1 MTDETLEKPTI
12 EDAGA
17 PEEPQGPL
25 HVLIVDDDDVDR
37 EKLSRLLRRCPWDIE
52 VEEATSRCEALELI
66 RDPDSRFDM
75 VFLDF
80 GLSDGDGR
88 DLLPPI
94 REELDP
100 DCPIIAVTGH
110 GSAQIAADSIK
121 LGMTEFLTKRML
133 STEKVAASIQEGM
146 AWRHDR
152 RAVRRAEAE
161 LTHRSLHDPLTD
173 LPNRTLFFDRL
184 SQACARARRS
194 GDSFAVLM
202 VDLDRFKEIND
213 SLGHAAGDVVLQT
226 VGRRLRAHLR
236 EVDTVARLGGDEF
249 AILLDNIATVDAA
262 MAMGDKINQLIEQP
276 VLHDN
281 RVLYVG
287 ASIGIALCPQ
297 LGFTPSALL
306 SSADNA
312 MYEAKA
318 GIAKTCLARSR
329 EPEEADALDRK
340 GLLDDLADAIEAR
353 AITWHWQ
360 PKIDLRS
367 GVVTGFEALVRWQPG
382 GCGNVSPEQLIR
394 VVEQSPLI
402 EPFTVLCLD
411 TVLGQFASVQDDWPG
426 TSISINVSVRMLE
439 RPSFVENVLS
449 AIECHAVP
457 PERVV
462 LELTETAL
470 IAHPAQARRVVERLH
485 RQGVRLSIDDFGA
498 GFTSFGYL
506 REFTIDEIK
515 IDRSF
520 VSRCTESTFDQSLIN
535 SLVVLC
541 ESLGVDLVAEGV
553 EDDAV
558 RALLVSLGCPSGQG
572 YGISRPQSFEN
583 LCAWMRKWNERPHPA
598 AAITA
603 PALRQTAR

>member
-1 MTDETLEKPTI
+1 MTHDTLEKPARAVKAQI
-12 EDAGA
+12 EADSV
-17 PEEPQGPL
+17 L

-37 EKLSRLLRRCPWDIE
+37 EKLSRLLRRCPWRIE
-52 VEEATSRCEALELI
+52 VREAASRSEALQLI
-66 RDPDSRFDM
+66 RDPDQRFDV

-88 DLLPPI
+88 DLLVPI

-100 DCPIIAVTGH
+100 DCPIIAVTGN

-121 LGMTEFLTKRML
+121 LGMAEFLTKRML
-133 STEKVAASIQEGM
+133 SAEKVAASIQEGM
-146 AWRHDR
+146 AWRQDR
-152 RAVRRAEAE
+152 QATRQAEAE

-184 SQACARARRS
+184 SQACARAKRS

-226 VGRRLRAHLR
+226 IGRRLRAHLR

-249 AILLDNIATVDAA
+249 AILLENIATVDSAIS
-262 MAMGDKINQLIEQP
+262 MGDKISQLIEQP
-276 VLHDN
+276 ILHDN

-287 ASIGIALCPQ
+287 ASLGIALCPQ

-306 SSADNA
+306 SAADSA

-318 GIAKTCLARSR
+318 GIEKTCLARSR
-329 EPEEADALDRK
+329 EPDPGDDLDRK

-367 GVVTGFEALVRWQPG
+367 GAVTGFEALVRWQPQ

-411 TVLGQFASVQDDWPG
+411 TVLGQFASVQDAWMG

-439 RPSFVENVLS
+439 RPSFVENVLT
-449 AIECHAVP
+449 AIELHGIT
-457 PERVV
+457 PERVI

-470 IAHPAQARRVVERLH
+470 IAHPSQARRVVERLH
-485 RQGVRLSIDDFGA
+485 RHGVRLSIDDFGA

-506 REFTIDEIK
+506 RDFTIDEIK

-520 VSRCTESTFDQSLIN
+520 ISRCTESAFDQSLIN

-541 ESLGVDLVAEGV
+541 ESLDIDLVAEGV
-553 EDDAV
+553 EDEAI
-558 RALLVSLGCPSGQG
+558 RALLISLGCPSGQG
-572 YGISRPQSFEN
+572 YGISRPLSFER
-583 LCAWMRKWNERPHPA
+583 LHSWMRKWGQTPHPA
-598 AAITA
+598 
-603 PALRQTAR
+603 QTDTSLQIRHKMQ

>member
-1 MTDETLEKPTI
+1 MKHATI
-12 EDAGA
+12 EKAAGA
-17 PEEPQGPL
+17 DAAPDTQEPL

-37 EKLSRLLRRCPWDIE
+37 EKLSRLLHRCPWRIE
-52 VEEATSRCEALELI
+52 VKEAASRREALDLI
-66 RDPDSRFDM
+66 RTPETRFDV

-80 GLSDGDGR
+80 GLTDGDGR

-133 STEKVAASIQEGM
+133 SAEKVAASIEEGM
-146 AWRHDR
+146 AWRQDR
-152 RAVRRAEAE
+152 QALRQAEAE

-184 SQACARARRS
+184 TQACARARRS
-194 GDSFAVLM
+194 GDAFAVLM

-226 VGRRLRAHLR
+226 IGRRLRSHLR

-249 AILLDNIATVDAA
+249 AILLENIATVDAA
-262 MAMGDKINQLIEQP
+262 MAMGDKISQLIQQP

-287 ASIGIALCPQ
+287 ASLGIALCPQ
-297 LGFTPSALL
+297 LGYTPTALL
-306 SSADNA
+306 SAADNA

-318 GIAKTCLARSR
+318 GIEKTCLARSQQSDDT
-329 EPEEADALDRK
+329 EALDSK
-340 GLLDDLADAIEAR
+340 SLLEELAQAIADH

-360 PKIDLRS
+360 PKIDLAS
-367 GVVTGFEALVRWQPG
+367 ATVTGFEALVRWQPYDS
-382 GCGNVSPEQLIR
+382 GNISPEQLIR
-394 VVEQSPLI
+394 IVEQSPLI

-411 TVLGQFASVQDDWPG
+411 TVLGQFASVQDAWPG
-426 TSISINVSVRMLE
+426 TSVSINVSARMLE
-439 RPSFVENVLS
+439 RPSFVENVLG
-449 AIECHAVP
+449 AIEIHKIA
-457 PERVV
+457 PERVI

-470 IAHPAQARRVVERLH
+470 IAHPAQARRVIERLRRH
-485 RQGVRLSIDDFGA
+485 CLRLSIDDFGA

-506 REFTIDEIK
+506 REFTVDEIK

-520 VSRCTESTFDQSLIN
+520 ISRCTQSAFDQSLITC
-535 SLVVLC
+535 LVVLC
-541 ESLGVDLVAEGV
+541 DSLGITLVAEGI
-553 EDDAV
+553 EDDEV
-558 RALLVSLGCPSGQG
+558 RALLIHLGCPSGQG
-572 YGISRPQSFEN
+572 YGISRPLAFDALQG
-583 LCAWMRKWNERPHPA
+583 WMHKWNSTAHPVVEVLPVPPRQA
-598 AAITA
+598 A
-603 PALRQTAR
+603 R